1 MVFQERTYS
10 VLLVSAGGKFN
21 QTVSG
26 LLPPTH
32 FGPVRIV
39 KSSDEARRTL
49 VSTSYDMVL
58 INAPLPD
65 DLGVQLAISICGRS
79 DAGVLLFVKNEVFQ
93 EVYDKV
99 TEHGVLTLSKPTS
112 TQLVLQSVRDPVS
125 YTHLLSAGF
134 FCESMC

>member
-79 DAGVLLFVKNEVFQ
+79 DAGVLLFVKNEVFRRSM
-93 EVYDKV
+93 
-99 TEHGVLTLSKPTS
+99 TRSRS
-112 TQLVLQSVRDPVS
+112 T
-125 YTHLLSAGF
+125 A
-134 FCESMC
+134 C

>member
-39 KSSDEARRTL
+39 KSSDEAQDFGE
-49 VSTSYDMVL
+49 Y
-58 INAPLPD
+58 
-65 DLGVQLAISICGRS
+65 QL
-79 DAGVLLFVKNEVFQ
+79 
-93 EVYDKV
+93 
-99 TEHGVLTLSKPTS
+99 
-112 TQLVLQSVRDPVS
+112 
-125 YTHLLSAGF
+125 
-134 FCESMC
+134 